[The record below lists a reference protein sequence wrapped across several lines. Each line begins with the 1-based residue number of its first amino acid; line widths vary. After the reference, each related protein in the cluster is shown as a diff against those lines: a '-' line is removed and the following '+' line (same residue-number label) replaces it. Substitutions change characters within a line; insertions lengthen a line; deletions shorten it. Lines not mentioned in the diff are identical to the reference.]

1 MNSEISEKIEIDSID
16 TKTEYSSRSKMI
28 KYEKDFAKT

>member
-16 TKTEYSSRSKMI
+16 TKSEYSSKSRMI
-28 KYEKDFAKT
+28 KYEKDFNKT